1 MLKKEIYQREKKV
14 KKKSLLYQIII
25 GLLIGALLMPLQ
37 TAQAQWTVYD
47 PAQYTLQVSKKLE
60 EAARWVNHYQKL
72 VEQLTSLKGVLAK
85 AEDLVGKE
93 NATLATM
100 ANIGRTVRASFQ
112 LKDQLEVLVRT
123 RLNAIKR
130 IDDRL
135 RNGIFDPEQ
144 DLRDFDEYLQN
155 SIGRKSQDMLANRER
170 LARMDNK
177 LARLELEL
185 QEAELNLTIA
195 IWDQAI
201 AELKI
206 EEMGKAPPT
215 LQSAQTMAA
224 LMAKIANCDLLIA
237 HYNKEIARIQEE
249 IKDYVEKYNIHM
261 EERTEFGEQVESM
274 NDAWSEFN
282 GALDEL
288 QRTLNR
294 VD

>member
-1 MLKKEIYQREKKV
+1 M
-14 KKKSLLYQIII
+14 KKKSPLYQLIL
-25 GLLIGALLMPLQ
+25 GLLIGLLLMPPQ

-60 EAARWVNHYQKL
+60 EATRWVNHYQKL
-72 VEQLTSLKGVLAK
+72 VEQLTTLRGVLTN

-93 NATLATM
+93 NTTLITM

-123 RLNAIKR
+123 RLHAIKR

-144 DLRDFDEYLQN
+144 DLRDLDEYLQN
-155 SIGRKSQDMLANRER
+155 SIGRKTQDMLANRER

-185 QEAELNLTIA
+185 QEASWNLTIVQ
-195 IWDQAI
+195 WDQAI
-201 AELKI
+201 ARLKL
-206 EEMGKAPPT
+206 EEQAKAPPT
-215 LQSAQTMAA
+215 MQSAQTMAA
-224 LMAKIANCDLLIA
+224 LMAKIADCDHLIA
-237 HYNKEIARIQEE
+237 HYNKEIARLQEE

-261 EERTEFGEQVESM
+261 EERTEFGDQVESM

-288 QRTLNR
+288 QRTLSR
-294 VD
+294 ID

>member
-1 MLKKEIYQREKKV
+1 M
-14 KKKSLLYQIII
+14 KKKSPLYQIII
-25 GLLIGALLMPLQ
+25 GVLIGVLLMPLQ
-37 TAQAQWTVYD
+37 SAQAQWTVYD

-72 VEQLTSLKGVLAK
+72 VEQLTSLIGVLAN

-93 NATLATM
+93 NATLLTM

-123 RLNAIKR
+123 RLHAIKR

-144 DLRDFDEYLQN
+144 DLRDFDEYLQE
-155 SIGRKSQDMLANRER
+155 SIGRKSQDMVANRER

-185 QEAELNLTIA
+185 QEATLNLTIA
-195 IWDQAI
+195 QWDQAI
-201 AELKI
+201 ARLKLEELS
-206 EEMGKAPPT
+206 KAQPT
-215 LQSAQTMAA
+215 LQSAQTMAS

-237 HYNKEIARIQEE
+237 HYNQEIARLQEE
-249 IKDYVEKYNIHM
+249 IKEYVKKYNIQM
-261 EERTEFGEQVESM
+261 EERAEFGDQVESM

-288 QRTLNR
+288 QRVLTR

>member
-1 MLKKEIYQREKKV
+1 M
-14 KKKSLLYQIII
+14 KKKSLRYQLIV
-25 GLLIGALLMPLQ
+25 GLLIGILLLPLQ

-72 VEQLTSLKGVLAK
+72 VEQLTSLKGVLAN

-93 NATLATM
+93 NATLTTM

-112 LKDQLEVLVRT
+112 LKDQLELLVRT
-123 RLNAIKR
+123 RLHAIKR

-144 DLRDFDEYLQN
+144 DLRDLDEYLRE
-155 SIGRKSQDMLANRER
+155 SIGRRSQDMLANRER
-170 LARMDNK
+170 LVRMDNE

-185 QEAELNLTIA
+185 QEAEIKLA
-195 IWDQAI
+195 QARMDQAI
-201 AELKI
+201 AQSKL
-206 EEMGKAPPT
+206 EEQEKAPPT
-215 LQSAQTMAA
+215 LQSAQTMAS
-224 LMAKIANCDLLIA
+224 LMARIANCDLLIA
-237 HYNKEIARIQEE
+237 HYNKEIVRLQEE
-249 IKDYVEKYNIHM
+249 IKEYVKKYNIQM
-261 EERTEFGEQVESM
+261 EERAEFGDQVESM

-282 GALDEL
+282 NALDEL
-288 QRTLNR
+288 QRVLTK

>member
-1 MLKKEIYQREKKV
+1 V
-14 KKKSLLYQIII
+14 KKKSPLYQIII
-25 GLLIGALLMPLQ
+25 GVLIGVLLMPLQ

-60 EAARWVNHYQKL
+60 EATRWVNHYQKL

-93 NATLATM
+93 NATLLTM

-123 RLNAIKR
+123 RLHAIKR

-135 RNGIFDPEQ
+135 RNGIFNPEQ
-144 DLRDFDEYLQN
+144 DLRDFDEYLQE
-155 SIGRKSQDMLANRER
+155 SIGRRSQDMVANRER

-185 QEAELNLTIA
+185 QEATLNLTIA
-195 IWDQAI
+195 QWDQAI
-201 AELKI
+201 ARLKLEELS
-206 EEMGKAPPT
+206 KAQPT

-224 LMAKIANCDLLIA
+224 LMVKITDCDLLIA
-237 HYNKEIARIQEE
+237 HYNKEIARLQEE
-249 IKDYVEKYNIHM
+249 IKEYVKKYNIQM
-261 EERTEFGEQVESM
+261 EERAEFGDQVESM

-288 QRTLNR
+288 QRVLTR

>member
-1 MLKKEIYQREKKV
+1 M
-14 KKKSLLYQIII
+14 KKKSPLYQIII
-25 GLLIGALLMPLQ
+25 GVLIGVLLMPLQ

-60 EAARWVNHYQKL
+60 EATRWVNHYQKL
-72 VEQLTSLKGVLAK
+72 VEQLTSLKGVLAN
-85 AEDLVGKE
+85 AEDLVDKE
-93 NATLATM
+93 NATLLTM

-123 RLNAIKR
+123 RLHAIKR

-144 DLRDFDEYLQN
+144 DLRDFDEYLQE
-155 SIGRKSQDMLANRER
+155 SIGRKSQDMVANRER

-185 QEAELNLTIA
+185 QEATLNLTIA
-195 IWDQAI
+195 QWDQAI
-201 AELKI
+201 ARLKL
-206 EEMGKAPPT
+206 EEQGKVTPT
-215 LQSAQTMAA
+215 LQSAQTMAS

-237 HYNKEIARIQEE
+237 HYNQEIARLQEE
-249 IKDYVEKYNIHM
+249 IKEYVKKYNIQM
-261 EERTEFGEQVESM
+261 EERAEFGDQVESM

-288 QRTLNR
+288 QRVLTK